1 MVRLR
6 FKRLGTKQK
15 PHFRLVAID
24 RRSARDAREIEILGH
39 MDPRKG
45 PLSAVFNMERINYWI
60 SVGGQPS
67 SRVASV
73 LKALAA
79 GAPAP
84 PGRESAKGASR

>member
-6 FKRLGTKQK
+6 FKRLGVKQK

-45 PLSAVFNMERINYWI
+45 PTSAVFNMERINYWI
-60 SVGGQPS
+60 SVGAQPS
-67 SRVASV
+67 SRVSSV
-73 LKALAA
+73 LKTLV
-79 GAPAP
+79 PKS
-84 PGRESAKGASR
+84 EAKR